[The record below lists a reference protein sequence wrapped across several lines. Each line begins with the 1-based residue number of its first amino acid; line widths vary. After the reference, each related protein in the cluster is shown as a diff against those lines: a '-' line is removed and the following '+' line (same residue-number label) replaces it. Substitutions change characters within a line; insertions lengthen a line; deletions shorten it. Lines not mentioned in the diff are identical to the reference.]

1 MSSRN
6 KRIAHNTLML
16 YIRMILVMGITLYT
30 SRIVLKELGVE
41 NYGIYNVVGGVV
53 AMFNLLVGSL
63 RAATQR
69 FITFELGKSENR
81 QLKRIFSASV
91 TIHFII
97 SINIISSSIV
107 SFYFLVNLITFLY
120 FYVDHFYFFRKK
132 EGV

>member
-63 RAATQR
+63 RALLSDLLHLNWEKVKTD
-69 FITFELGKSENR
+69 
-81 QLKRIFSASV
+81 
-91 TIHFII
+91 
-97 SINIISSSIV
+97 SSNV
-107 SFYFLVNLITFLY
+107 FFLPQ
-120 FYVDHFYFFRKK
+120 
-132 EGV
+132 